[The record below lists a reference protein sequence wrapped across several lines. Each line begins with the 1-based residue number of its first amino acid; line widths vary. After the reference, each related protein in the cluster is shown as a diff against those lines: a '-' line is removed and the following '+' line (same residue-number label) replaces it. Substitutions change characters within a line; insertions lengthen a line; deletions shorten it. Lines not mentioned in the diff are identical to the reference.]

1 MCVRNVDDQGVLQFT
16 LIHAVGCVLHRR
28 GSRAIHRLQLFLSFQ
43 LVSRA
48 GERREAST
56 DPSLEWSGKEEKRK
70 KKKRE
75 ESRRSRASTK
85 GAGLVRAS
93 RPGSLPPTDTDSNV
107 LDPPLPPA
115 REEEIRSELP
125 LATWTP
131 GRPRV
136 QGHAA
141 LLQTADRPEG
151 DGLDTSHSHH
161 QREPRYERGRRE

>member
-28 GSRAIHRLQLFLSFQ
+28 GSRAIHRLQLFFFRFSLS
-43 LVSRA
+43 LARVRGGKPRLIPLS
-48 GERREAST
+48 
-56 DPSLEWSGKEEKRK
+56 SGAVRK
-70 KKKRE
+70 KKEKKKKE
-75 ESRRSRASTK
+75 ESRRSQASSK

-107 LDPPLPPA
+107 LDPPLPPVG
-115 REEEIRSELP
+115 EEEIRSELP

-151 DGLDTSHSHH
+151 DGLDTSHSRH

>member
-1 MCVRNVDDQGVLQFT
+1 MAET
-16 LIHAVGCVLHRR
+16 LSQR
-28 GSRAIHRLQLFLSFQ
+28 
-43 LVSRA
+43 
-48 GERREAST
+48 ERK
-56 DPSLEWSGKEEKRK
+56 GRK
-70 KKKRE
+70 KKRKE
-75 ESRRSRASTK
+75 GKVQAVAGPSS

-107 LDPPLPPA
+107 LDPPLPPVKK
-115 REEEIRSELP
+115 EEIRSELP